1 MYFSQE
7 DLLRIQAAE
16 LTQKSLQACV
26 LLIRIEP
33 EPIPHWA

>member
-1 MYFSQE
+1 MDFSQE
-7 DLLRIQAAE
+7 DLLRVKAAE
-16 LTQKSLQACV
+16 FTQESLQACV